1 MLIKQNDKPFVVT
14 SNKDGYVRFRSD
26 RGAGYILLLNMNEN
40 MAKISQLQ
48 LSFDHAFSEN

>member
-26 RGAGYILLLNMNEN
+26 RGAGYILLPNIIDINLTRLNKKCTIR
-40 MAKISQLQ
+40 KII
-48 LSFDHAFSEN
+48 

>member
-26 RGAGYILLLNMNEN
+26 RGAGYILLPNINEN